1 MFVCRSSRG
10 IGGGHSS
17 VVRAVVETTPLGI
30 TLLRPACPARVFFSA
45 GTVDII
51 IVINRRIVEGK
62 MERMLECM
70 YGAFTDTNVFA
81 DTYLYTLVSER
92 AGEWCGFYV
101 IMGCNEKED
110 DNENS

>member
-1 MFVCRSSRG
+1 
-10 IGGGHSS
+10 
-17 VVRAVVETTPLGI
+17 
-30 TLLRPACPARVFFSA
+30 
-45 GTVDII
+45 
-51 IVINRRIVEGK
+51 